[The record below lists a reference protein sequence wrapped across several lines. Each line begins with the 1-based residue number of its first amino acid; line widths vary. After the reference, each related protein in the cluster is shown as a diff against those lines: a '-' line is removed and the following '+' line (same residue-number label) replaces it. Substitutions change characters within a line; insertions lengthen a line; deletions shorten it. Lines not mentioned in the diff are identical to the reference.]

1 MIKISVT
8 IITYNE
14 EKNIERCLKSVETI
28 ADELIIVDSFSS
40 DKTEKIARKFNI
52 HFIQNKF
59 EGHIEQKNFAITQA
73 KHNYILSLDADE
85 VLSPKLLELIKE
97 VKNNWQYDAY
107 YFNRLNNFCGKW
119 IKYSGWYPD
128 KKLRLWDKRKAKWG
142 GTNPHD
148 TVVCQADCTKKYLKA
163 DLLHYSFYS
172 IKQHVEQI
180 NKFSQIGALALHKKG
195 EKSSL
200 FLIVFSP
207 IFMFIKTYFIKLGF
221 LDGFYGFI
229 IAVNSAHAK
238 FLKYTKLRELEK
250 NCN

>member
-28 ADELIIVDSFSS
+28 TDEIIVVDSFSS
-40 DKTEKIARKFNI
+40 DKTEEIARKFNI
-52 HFIQNKF
+52 RFIQNKF
-59 EGHIEQKNFAITQA
+59 EGHIEQKNFAVTQA

-119 IKYSGWYPD
+119 IKHSGWYPD
-128 KKLRLWDKRKAKWG
+128 KKLRLWDRRKAKWG

-148 TVVCQADCTKKYLKA
+148 TVVCQADCTTKYLKA

-172 IKQHVEQI
+172 IKQHIEQI

-195 EKSSL
+195 KKSNL
-200 FLIVFSP
+200 FLILFSP
-207 IFMFIKTYFIKLGF
+207 VFMFFKTYFLKLGF

-238 FLKYTKLRELEK
+238 FLKYSKLRELEK
-250 NCN
+250 NI